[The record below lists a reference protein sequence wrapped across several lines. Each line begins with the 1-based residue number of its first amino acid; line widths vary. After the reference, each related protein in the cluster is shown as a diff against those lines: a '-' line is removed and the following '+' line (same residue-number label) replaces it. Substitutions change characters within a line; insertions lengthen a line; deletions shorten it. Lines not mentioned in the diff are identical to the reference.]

1 MSHQESFNL
10 FRRFSAYLRPQL
22 KLSTGLLLLMLL
34 EIPVGM
40 LTPYLIQ
47 RLVDDA
53 VERQT
58 VDDLL
63 MWAGLLLGLTVI
75 AVLIRVLG
83 GFWNILISTRI
94 VPRLRLRLF
103 RHVQRLPLR
112 FFSGAETGYLMSRQ
126 LDDVGQLGGVMP
138 STLAAA
144 IVNSLKAV
152 VFAGLLFWL
161 EWHLALCALIFA
173 LFIFTFQFLIS
184 GTLRRKSRISREKW
198 SKVSESLHQG
208 ISGHYLIQSSA
219 SEGRET
225 LRFAGV
231 LHDCVR
237 ADVDRQT
244 YHLMT
249 GEAFRMVSAF
259 VPPLL
264 AAGGTYLIVTSSF
277 TVGKLFAF
285 FMYLQQ
291 MVGAVTAVAGTNP
304 ALQTAFASLERIF
317 QLLDTDVEL
326 DSPTQGQRLSK
337 ENAGIEIER
346 VSFGYQDDQT
356 VLHDIDV
363 RIPPRSMVALVGPSG
378 AGKTTLSHLL
388 SRFYD
393 PDEGAIRIAGVD
405 LREYSLKSLRSRI
418 GIVPQDVFLFDR
430 TVAENLSVGS
440 VRASRQRIE
449 AAARAA
455 NALEFIEDLPQ
466 GFDTLIGERGVRLS
480 GGQRQRLA
488 IARELLRDPTVI
500 ILDEATSA
508 LDSHSEALVQA
519 ALDTLLEGR
528 TSVVIAHRLS
538 TVIRADLILVLDQG
552 RIVEQGT
559 HRQLL
564 ARKELYSQLY
574 ETQFSEPEETRA
586 ELAAP
591 AAGG

>member
-1 MSHQESFNL
+1 MSQQASFNL
-10 FRRFSAYLRPQL
+10 FRRFLTFLRPQL
-22 KLSTGLLLLMLL
+22 VLSTGLLLLMLV

-58 VDDLL
+58 VDDLF
-63 MWAGLLLGLTVI
+63 MWAGLLVVLTLV

-83 GFWNILISTRI
+83 GYWNILISTRI
-94 VPRLRLRLF
+94 VPRLRLKLF

-112 FFSGAETGYLMSRQ
+112 FFSGSETGYLMSRQ

-138 STLAAA
+138 STLAGAL
-144 IVNSLKAV
+144 VNTLKAV
-152 VFAGLLFWL
+152 VFAGMLFWL
-161 EWHLALCALIFA
+161 EWRLALCALAFA
-173 LFIFTFQFLIS
+173 VFIFVFQFLIS

-244 YHLMT
+244 YHLLT

-264 AAGGTYLIVTSSF
+264 ATAGTYLIVTSSF

-291 MVGAVTAVAGTNP
+291 MAGAVTAVAGTNP

-317 QLLDTDVEL
+317 ELLDKDVEL
-326 DSPTQGQRLSK
+326 DSPKPGKRLPAD
-337 ENAGIEIER
+337 EVGIELEG
-346 VSFGYQDDQT
+346 VSFGYQNDQT
-356 VLHDIDV
+356 VLHDINV

-393 PDEGAIRIAGVD
+393 PDEGAIRIAGSD

-418 GIVPQDVFLFDR
+418 GVVPQDVFLFDR
-430 TVAENLSVGS
+430 TVAENLSVGCA
-440 VRASRQRIE
+440 RASRRQIE

-455 NALEFIEDLPQ
+455 NALEFIESLPQ

-488 IARELLRDPTVI
+488 IARELLRDPAII
-500 ILDEATSA
+500 ILDEATSS

-538 TVIRADLILVLDQG
+538 TVIRADLILVLENG
-552 RIVEQGT
+552 RIVEQGD
-559 HRQLL
+559 HRRLL
-564 ARKELYSQLY
+564 ARQGLYAKLY
-574 ETQFSEPEETRA
+574 ETQFSVPAETEQEA
-586 ELAAP
+586 PAP